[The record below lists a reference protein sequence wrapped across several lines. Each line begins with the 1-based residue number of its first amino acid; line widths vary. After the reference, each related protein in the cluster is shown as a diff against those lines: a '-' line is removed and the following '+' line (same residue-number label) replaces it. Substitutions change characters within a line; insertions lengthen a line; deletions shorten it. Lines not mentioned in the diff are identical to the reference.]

1 MAALSAS
8 ATRWTRLA
16 SARWPWLIY
25 LPLLIGPWL
34 WSNPPQGQWPMVAV
48 AIILFLPLYLVGSA
62 LDDRRKRFAAMG
74 VLLLSFGLSTTA
86 AIWSVLSIYAATMV
100 AETVPRR
107 QSIGL
112 IAIFTG
118 LSCLV
123 GLLGGQPLIYWAPGV
138 CMMALVGASG
148 LFNQVLRDKNRV
160 LLETQDTARQL
171 AAMAE
176 RERIGRDLHD
186 LLGRTL
192 TLVSIKAELAARL
205 VTQDPGRAHQ
215 EMREVAQ
222 TARDALA
229 EVREAVTGMTAH
241 LPRELV
247 AAEQACGAAGI
258 GFTLVG
264 SADGMESGTGAVLA
278 MALREG
284 VTNIV
289 RHSGA
294 RHCTIRISSQSG
306 AVRLELIDDGQ
317 GSIQQE
323 GAGLTGL
330 RARIAAAGG
339 TLQLVSDKTGTRL
352 FITMPDRGQS

>member
-1 MAALSAS
+1 MGRISAP
-8 ATRWTRLA
+8 ATLWARLA

-25 LPLLIGPWL
+25 LPLLVGPWL
-34 WSNPPQGQWPMVAV
+34 WSNPPPGQWPVVAA

-62 LDDRRKRFAAMG
+62 LEDRRKRWAALG

-86 AIWSVLSIYAATMV
+86 AIWSVFSIYAAAML
-100 AETVPRR
+100 AETLPRR

-112 IAIFTG
+112 IALFAG
-118 LSCLV
+118 LSALV
-123 GLLGGQPLIYWAPGV
+123 GLHSAQPLIYWAPGV
-138 CMMALVGASG
+138 AMMVLVGAGG
-148 LFNQVLRDKNRV
+148 LFNQTLRDKNRA
-160 LLETQDTARQL
+160 LLAAQDTTRQL
-171 AAMAE
+171 AATAE

-192 TLVSIKAELAARL
+192 TLISIKAELAARL
-205 VTQDPGRAHQ
+205 IEQEPQRAQQ
-215 EMREVAQ
+215 EMRDVAQ

-229 EVREAVTGMTAH
+229 EVRGAVTGMTAH

-247 AAEQACGAAGI
+247 AAKDACAAAGI
-258 GFTLVG
+258 DCTLAG
-264 SADGMESGTGAVLA
+264 SADGIEAGTAAVLA

-294 RHCTIRISSQSG
+294 RHCTISIETQSG
-306 AVRLELIDDGQ
+306 SVRLGLADDGK
-317 GSIQQE
+317 GGIRQE

-330 RARIAAAGG
+330 RARVAAAGG
-339 TLQLVSDKTGTRL
+339 TVHLDSDGGGTRL
-352 FITMPDRGQS
+352 FITMPDRGRS